1 MSARPDVA
9 AGVITPYARVAM
21 LTHKNPRPYGV
32 PGEQGTPWPQYGQD
46 NTMPAQGGY
55 PGAAYAGPAVMP
67 PMNLPSRA
75 PGTIMIVLGLLMM
88 LIIAPVIF
96 AVVAVSGLNTEAP
109 EDVNAVSITNGGT
122 VEVGANGQYTILL
135 GDAEATSCTMTDTDG
150 DVYDMHSFAGINN
163 YYTATD
169 LPAGTYRIDCEGLP
183 AGADIAGMD
192 ASAGDITKSSTNGLI
207 WSSVVGVSGTIIMII
222 GIVLVVKANGR
233 RREIRQQAMMSAIG

>member
-1 MSARPDVA
+1 MS
-9 AGVITPYARVAM
+9 
-21 LTHKNPRPYGV
+21 NPRPYGV

-150 DVYDMHSFAGINN
+150 DVYDMHTFAGVNN

>member
-1 MSARPDVA
+1 MS
-9 AGVITPYARVAM
+9 
-21 LTHKNPRPYGV
+21 NPRPYGV

-46 NTMPAQGGY
+46 GTMPAQGGY

-96 AVVAVSGLNTEAP
+96 AVVAFSGLNTETP
-109 EDVNAVSITNGGT
+109 ENVNAVSITNGGT

-135 GDAEATSCTMTDTDG
+135 GEAEATSCTMTDTDG
-150 DVYDMHSFAGINN
+150 DVYDMHTFAGVNN

-192 ASAGDITKSSTNGLI
+192 VSAGDITKSSTNGLI
-207 WSSVVGVSGTIIMII
+207 WSSVVGVSGTIITII

>member
-1 MSARPDVA
+1 MS
-9 AGVITPYARVAM
+9 
-21 LTHKNPRPYGV
+21 NPRPYGV

-96 AVVAVSGLNTEAP
+96 AVVAVSGLNTETP
-109 EDVNAVSITNGGT
+109 ENVNAVSITNGGT

>member
-1 MSARPDVA
+1 MS
-9 AGVITPYARVAM
+9 
-21 LTHKNPRPYGV
+21 NPRPYGV

-163 YYTATD
+163 FYTATD

>member
-1 MSARPDVA
+1 MS
-9 AGVITPYARVAM
+9 
-21 LTHKNPRPYGV
+21 NPRPYGV

-46 NTMPAQGGY
+46 GTMPAQGGY

-96 AVVAVSGLNTEAP
+96 AVVAFSGLNTETP
-109 EDVNAVSITNGGT
+109 ENVNAVSITNGGT

-207 WSSVVGVSGTIIMII
+207 WSTVVGVSGTIIMII

>member
-1 MSARPDVA
+1 MS
-9 AGVITPYARVAM
+9 
-21 LTHKNPRPYGV
+21 NPRPYGV

-46 NTMPAQGGY
+46 GTMPAQGGY

-135 GDAEATSCTMTDTDG
+135 GDVEATSCTMTDTDG

-192 ASAGDITKSSTNGLI
+192 ASAGDITKSSTNGFI

>member
-1 MSARPDVA
+1 MS
-9 AGVITPYARVAM
+9 
-21 LTHKNPRPYGV
+21 NPRPYGV

-46 NTMPAQGGY
+46 NTMPTQGGY

-88 LIIAPVIF
+88 LIIAPVVF
-96 AVVAVSGLNTEAP
+96 AVVAFSGLNTETP
-109 EDVNAVSITNGGT
+109 ENVNAVSITNGGT

-150 DVYDMHSFAGINN
+150 DVYDMHTFAGVNN

-183 AGADIAGMD
+183 AGAAIAGMD
-192 ASAGDITKSSTNGLI
+192 VSGGDITKSSTNGLI
-207 WSSVVGVSGTIIMII
+207 WSTVVGVSGTIIMII

-233 RREIRQQAMMSAIG
+233 RRELRQQAMMSAIG

>member
-1 MSARPDVA
+1 MS
-9 AGVITPYARVAM
+9 
-21 LTHKNPRPYGV
+21 NPRPYGV

-46 NTMPAQGGY
+46 GTMPAQGGY

-96 AVVAVSGLNTEAP
+96 AVVAFSGLNTETP
-109 EDVNAVSITNGGT
+109 ENVNAVSITNGGT

-135 GDAEATSCTMTDTDG
+135 GEAEATSCTMTDTDG
-150 DVYDMHSFAGINN
+150 DVYDMHTFAGVNN

-192 ASAGDITKSSTNGLI
+192 VSAGDITKSSTNGLI

>member
-1 MSARPDVA
+1 MS
-9 AGVITPYARVAM
+9 
-21 LTHKNPRPYGV
+21 NPRPYGV

-135 GDAEATSCTMTDTDG
+135 GEAEATSCTMTDTDG

-233 RREIRQQAMMSAIG
+233 RRELRQQAMMSAIG

>member
-1 MSARPDVA
+1 MS
-9 AGVITPYARVAM
+9 
-21 LTHKNPRPYGV
+21 NPRPYGV

-150 DVYDMHSFAGINN
+150 DVYDMHTFAGVNN

-192 ASAGDITKSSTNGLI
+192 ASAGDITKSSTNGLV

>member
-1 MSARPDVA
+1 MS
-9 AGVITPYARVAM
+9 
-21 LTHKNPRPYGV
+21 NPRPYGV

-96 AVVAVSGLNTEAP
+96 AVVAFSGLNTEAP

>member
-1 MSARPDVA
+1 MS
-9 AGVITPYARVAM
+9 
-21 LTHKNPRPYGV
+21 NPRPYGV

-46 NTMPAQGGY
+46 GTMPAQGGY

>member
-1 MSARPDVA
+1 MS
-9 AGVITPYARVAM
+9 
-21 LTHKNPRPYGV
+21 NPRPYGV

-96 AVVAVSGLNTEAP
+96 AVVAVSGLNTEAR

>member
-1 MSARPDVA
+1 MS
-9 AGVITPYARVAM
+9 
-21 LTHKNPRPYGV
+21 NPRPYGV

-207 WSSVVGVSGTIIMII
+207 WSTVVGVSGTIIMII

>member
-1 MSARPDVA
+1 MS
-9 AGVITPYARVAM
+9 
-21 LTHKNPRPYGV
+21 NPRPYGV
-32 PGEQGTPWPQYGQD
+32 PGEQGTPWPQYGQGG
-46 NTMPAQGGY
+46 TMPAQGGY

-96 AVVAVSGLNTEAP
+96 AVVAFSGLNTETP
-109 EDVNAVSITNGGT
+109 ENVNAVSITNGGT

-135 GDAEATSCTMTDTDG
+135 GEAEATSCTMTDTDG
-150 DVYDMHSFAGINN
+150 DVYDMHTFAGVNN

-192 ASAGDITKSSTNGLI
+192 VSAGDITKSSTNGLI
-207 WSSVVGVSGTIIMII
+207 WSTVVGVSGTIIMIV

-233 RREIRQQAMMSAIG
+233 RREIQQQAMMSAIG

>member
-1 MSARPDVA
+1 MS
-9 AGVITPYARVAM
+9 
-21 LTHKNPRPYGV
+21 NPRPYGV

-183 AGADIAGMD
+183 AGMD

>member
-1 MSARPDVA
+1 MS
-9 AGVITPYARVAM
+9 
-21 LTHKNPRPYGV
+21 NPRPYGV

-96 AVVAVSGLNTEAP
+96 AVVAISGLNTEAP

>member
-1 MSARPDVA
+1 MS
-9 AGVITPYARVAM
+9 
-21 LTHKNPRPYGV
+21 NPRPYGV

-96 AVVAVSGLNTEAP
+96 AVVAFSGLNTETP
-109 EDVNAVSITNGGT
+109 ENVNAVSITNGGT

-207 WSSVVGVSGTIIMII
+207 WSTVVGVSGTNIMII

>member
-1 MSARPDVA
+1 MS
-9 AGVITPYARVAM
+9 
-21 LTHKNPRPYGV
+21 NPRPYGV

-46 NTMPAQGGY
+46 GTMPAQGGY

-135 GDAEATSCTMTDTDG
+135 GDVEATSCTMTDTDG

-207 WSSVVGVSGTIIMII
+207 WSTVVGVSGTIIMII

>member
-1 MSARPDVA
+1 MS
-9 AGVITPYARVAM
+9 
-21 LTHKNPRPYGV
+21 NPRPYGV

-46 NTMPAQGGY
+46 GTMPAQGGY

-67 PMNLPSRA
+67 PTNLPSRA

-96 AVVAVSGLNTEAP
+96 AVVAFSGLNTETP
-109 EDVNAVSITNGGT
+109 ENVNAVSITNGGT

-135 GDAEATSCTMTDTDG
+135 GEAEATSCTMTDTDG
-150 DVYDMHSFAGINN
+150 DVYDMHTFAGVNN

-192 ASAGDITKSSTNGLI
+192 VSAGDITKSSTNGLI

>member
-1 MSARPDVA
+1 MS
-9 AGVITPYARVAM
+9 
-21 LTHKNPRPYGV
+21 NPRPYGV

-46 NTMPAQGGY
+46 GTMPAQGGY

-96 AVVAVSGLNTEAP
+96 AVVAFSGLNTETP
-109 EDVNAVSITNGGT
+109 ENVNAVSITNGGT

-135 GDAEATSCTMTDTDG
+135 GEAEATSCTMTDTDG
-150 DVYDMHSFAGINN
+150 DVYDMHTFAGVNN

-192 ASAGDITKSSTNGLI
+192 ASAGDITKSSRNGLI

>member
-1 MSARPDVA
+1 MS
-9 AGVITPYARVAM
+9 
-21 LTHKNPRPYGV
+21 NPRPYGV

-46 NTMPAQGGY
+46 GTMPAQGGY

-96 AVVAVSGLNTEAP
+96 AVVAFSGLNTETP
-109 EDVNAVSITNGGT
+109 ENVNAVSITNGGT

-135 GDAEATSCTMTDTDG
+135 GDVEATSCTMTDTDG

-222 GIVLVVKANGR
+222 GIVLVVKASVR

>member
-1 MSARPDVA
+1 MS
-9 AGVITPYARVAM
+9 
-21 LTHKNPRPYGV
+21 NPRPYGV

-192 ASAGDITKSSTNGLI
+192 VSAGDITKSSTNGLI

>member
-1 MSARPDVA
+1 MS
-9 AGVITPYARVAM
+9 
-21 LTHKNPRPYGV
+21 NPRPYGV

-46 NTMPAQGGY
+46 NTVPAQGGY

>member
-1 MSARPDVA
+1 MS
-9 AGVITPYARVAM
+9 
-21 LTHKNPRPYGV
+21 NPRPYGV

-88 LIIAPVIF
+88 LIIAQVIF

>member
-1 MSARPDVA
+1 MS
-9 AGVITPYARVAM
+9 
-21 LTHKNPRPYGV
+21 NPRPYGV

-96 AVVAVSGLNTEAP
+96 AVVAVSGLNTETP

-122 VEVGANGQYTILL
+122 VEVGTNGQYTILL

>member
-1 MSARPDVA
+1 MS
-9 AGVITPYARVAM
+9 
-21 LTHKNPRPYGV
+21 NPRPYGV

-192 ASAGDITKSSTNGLI
+192 VSGGDITKSSTNGLI
-207 WSSVVGVSGTIIMII
+207 WSTVVGVSGTIIMII

>member
-1 MSARPDVA
+1 MS
-9 AGVITPYARVAM
+9 
-21 LTHKNPRPYGV
+21 NPRPYGV
-32 PGEQGTPWPQYGQD
+32 PGEQDTPWPQYGQEG
-46 NTMPAQGGY
+46 TMPAQGGY

-75 PGTIMIVLGLLMM
+75 PGTIMIVVGLLMM

-96 AVVAVSGLNTEAP
+96 AVIAISGINTELP
-109 EDVNAVSITNGGT
+109 EDANTAQISNGGT
-122 VEVGANGQYTILL
+122 VEVGQNGQYTILFSE
-135 GDAEATSCTMTDTDG
+135 GEASACTMTNTDG
-150 DVYDMHSFAGINN
+150 DVYDMHTFAGANN

-183 AGADIAGMD
+183 SGAQIMGMD
-192 ASAGDITKSSTNGLI
+192 VSAGDITKSSTNGLI
-207 WSSVVGVSGTIIMII
+207 WSTVVGVSGTIIMII

>member
-1 MSARPDVA
+1 MS
-9 AGVITPYARVAM
+9 
-21 LTHKNPRPYGV
+21 NPRPYGV

-169 LPAGTYRIDCEGLP
+169 LPAGTYRIDCECLP

>member
-1 MSARPDVA
+1 MS
-9 AGVITPYARVAM
+9 
-21 LTHKNPRPYGV
+21 NPRPYGV
-32 PGEQGTPWPQYGQD
+32 PGEQGTPWPQYGQ
-46 NTMPAQGGY
+46 NGTMPAQGGY

-207 WSSVVGVSGTIIMII
+207 WSSVVGVSGTIITII

>member
-1 MSARPDVA
+1 MS
-9 AGVITPYARVAM
+9 
-21 LTHKNPRPYGV
+21 NPRPYGV
-32 PGEQGTPWPQYGQD
+32 PGEQGTPWPQYGQ
-46 NTMPAQGGY
+46 NGTMPAQGGY

-233 RREIRQQAMMSAIG
+233 RRELRQQAMMSAIG

>member
-1 MSARPDVA
+1 MS
-9 AGVITPYARVAM
+9 
-21 LTHKNPRPYGV
+21 NPRPYGV

-46 NTMPAQGGY
+46 VPAQGGY

-75 PGTIMIVLGLLMM
+75 PGTIMIVVGLLMM

-96 AVVAVSGLNTEAP
+96 AVVAISGINTQLP
-109 EDVNAVSITNGGT
+109 EDANTTQISNGGT
-122 VEVGANGQYTILL
+122 VEVGQNGQYTILFSE
-135 GDAEATSCTMTDTDG
+135 GEASACTMTNTDG
-150 DVYDMHSFAGINN
+150 DVYDMHTFAGVNN

-183 AGADIAGMD
+183 SGAQIMGMD
-192 ASAGDITKSSTNGLI
+192 VSGGDITKSSTNGLI
-207 WSSVVGVSGTIIMII
+207 WSTVVGVSGTIIMII

>member
-1 MSARPDVA
+1 MS
-9 AGVITPYARVAM
+9 
-21 LTHKNPRPYGV
+21 NPRPYGV

-233 RREIRQQAMMSAIG
+233 RREIRHQAMMSAIG

>member
-1 MSARPDVA
+1 MS
-9 AGVITPYARVAM
+9 
-21 LTHKNPRPYGV
+21 NPRPYGV

-150 DVYDMHSFAGINN
+150 DVYDMHSFAGVNN

>member
-1 MSARPDVA
+1 
-9 AGVITPYARVAM
+9 
-21 LTHKNPRPYGV
+21 
-32 PGEQGTPWPQYGQD
+32 
-46 NTMPAQGGY
+46 MPAQGGY
-55 PGAAYAGPAVMP
+55 QGAAYAGPAVMP

>member
-1 MSARPDVA
+1 MS
-9 AGVITPYARVAM
+9 
-21 LTHKNPRPYGV
+21 HPRPYGV

>member
-1 MSARPDVA
+1 MS
-9 AGVITPYARVAM
+9 
-21 LTHKNPRPYGV
+21 NPRPYGV

-46 NTMPAQGGY
+46 GTMPAQGGY

-135 GDAEATSCTMTDTDG
+135 GDVEATSCTMTDTDG
-150 DVYDMHSFAGINN
+150 DVYDMHTFAGVNN

-192 ASAGDITKSSTNGLI
+192 VSAGDITKSSTNGLI

>member
-1 MSARPDVA
+1 MS
-9 AGVITPYARVAM
+9 
-21 LTHKNPRPYGV
+21 NPRPYGV

-96 AVVAVSGLNTEAP
+96 AVVAFSGLNTETP
-109 EDVNAVSITNGGT
+109 ENVNAVSITNGGT

-135 GDAEATSCTMTDTDG
+135 GEAEATSCTMTDTDG
-150 DVYDMHSFAGINN
+150 EVYDMHTFAGVNN

-192 ASAGDITKSSTNGLI
+192 VSAGDITKSSTNGLI